1 MHTRHLTALA
11 SLVLLGGCASRGG
24 TSLPAPDLADA
35 DADADADPYARC
47 WVTDPGPAED
57 PTRCLREVEARLL
70 AEAAGRARRSGS
82 RLELRAADTMI
93 AEFADQ
99 SGEGEEFVRYRYGGW
114 LPRVAQHV
122 VQVDLYEGA
131 GVVAVDGRSGRVAE
145 LLGRPEVS
153 PDGGRVA
160 AVNVDLVAAYT
171 ESGLQVWRVTPEG
184 LELEWALDGGG
195 RWGGSAPRWLT
206 PDRLAFTF
214 HTLEPS
220 TMELRGRP
228 ATVELRPDGFTVRL
242 GR

>member
-1 MHTRHLTALA
+1 LKGGLVHSLQFTALA
-11 SLVLLGGCASRGG
+11 SLALLGGCAARSG
-24 TSLPAPDLADA
+24 TSLPAPDAA
-35 DADADADPYARC
+35 GADPYARC
-47 WVTDPGPAED
+47 WIADPGPADD
-57 PTRCLREVEARLL
+57 PTRCLRGVEARLV

-82 RLELRAADTMI
+82 RLELRAADTVI

-114 LPRVAQHV
+114 LARVAQHV
-122 VQVDLYEGA
+122 VLVDLYEGA
-131 GVVAVDGRSGRVAE
+131 GVVAVDGRTGRVAE
-145 LLGRPEVS
+145 LLGRPELS

-160 AVNVDLVAAYT
+160 AANVDLVAAYT

-195 RWGGSAPRWLT
+195 RWGGSAPRWLA

-220 TMELRGRP
+220 TMELRDRP
-228 ATVELRPDGFTVRL
+228 ATLELRPDGFTVRL